1 MPEPLAPSAT
11 APSAPEFILRHPLLT
26 ALALS
31 LGTAI
36 ALGVARFSY
45 ALLLAP
51 MRSDLGWPYLIAG
64 GMNTGNALGYLLGA
78 LATPPLARRFGTHKL
93 LVGGALATALFIF
106 LSGLVTDTAL
116 LLLLRVVAGAVSAL
130 IFISGGILVTRLA
143 AFHPGRAGFL
153 LGLFYGGSGIGIVV
167 SAWLVPLTIA
177 AAQARGVAHSWQW
190 AWLAMGVL
198 SLLATAFMAPPALR
212 IPDLPP
218 QARGAG
224 QVRLRTLGYGLSGYF
239 MFGLGYIGYM
249 TFVIALLKEQGMAP
263 AMIVWFYTLLGVAV
277 VASSRLWAGMLDKFK
292 GGQSLAILNALLSIA
307 TLLPALTAAPPA
319 VFVSG
324 LMFGGV
330 FLSAV
335 ASTTALVRHNLPP
348 ASWSVGISA
357 FTIVFA
363 AGQIVGP
370 SIVGWIADR
379 SGGLQQG
386 LLFSAAALLIG
397 ALLAWRQRPLTSG

>member
-1 MPEPLAPSAT
+1 MPAPLAPSAAT
-11 APSAPEFILRHPLLT
+11 PSAPEFILRHPLLT

-78 LATPPLARRFGTHKL
+78 LATPPLARRLGTHKL

-143 AFHPGRAGFL
+143 AFHPHRAGFL

-177 AAQARGVAHSWQW
+177 AAQAHGVAHSWQW

-198 SLLATAFMAPPALR
+198 SLVATAFMAPPALR

-218 QARGAG
+218 PARGAG

-239 MFGLGYIGYM
+239 MFCTVRERNNY
-249 TFVIALLKEQGMAP
+249 V
-263 AMIVWFYTLLGVAV
+263 
-277 VASSRLWAGMLDKFK
+277 
-292 GGQSLAILNALLSIA
+292 SL
-307 TLLPALTAAPPA
+307 
-319 VFVSG
+319 
-324 LMFGGV
+324 
-330 FLSAV
+330 
-335 ASTTALVRHNLPP
+335 
-348 ASWSVGISA
+348 
-357 FTIVFA
+357 
-363 AGQIVGP
+363 
-370 SIVGWIADR
+370 
-379 SGGLQQG
+379 
-386 LLFSAAALLIG
+386 
-397 ALLAWRQRPLTSG
+397 

>member
-1 MPEPLAPSAT
+1 MPAST
-11 APSAPEFILRHPLLT
+11 AHADHDFITRHPLLT

-45 ALLLAP
+45 ALLLSP
-51 MRSDLGWPYLIAG
+51 MRTDLGWPYLIAG

-78 LATPPLARRFGTHKL
+78 LATPPLARRFGTHGML
-93 LVGGALATALFIF
+93 IGGALATAFFII
-106 LSGLVTDTAL
+106 LSGLVTDTATL
-116 LLLLRVVAGAVSAL
+116 LSLRIVTGTVSAFV
-130 IFISGGILVTRLA
+130 FISGGILVSRLA
-143 AFHPGRAGFL
+143 AMHPRRAGFL
-153 LGLFYGGSGIGIVV
+153 LGVFYGGSGIGIVA

-177 AAQARGVAHSWQW
+177 AASACGVAHGWQW
-190 AWLAMGVL
+190 AWLAMGAL
-198 SLLATAFMAPPALR
+198 SLIATAVMAIPALR
-212 IPDLPP
+212 IPTLPP
-218 QARGAG
+218 QTQGAG
-224 QVRLRTLGYGLSGYF
+224 HFRLRTLGFGLTGYF

-249 TFVIALLKEQGMAP
+249 TFVIALLKEQGMSAG
-263 AMIVWFYTLLGVAV
+263 MITLFYTLLGVAV
-277 VASSRLWAGMLDKFK
+277 VGSSRLWAGMLDRFR
-292 GGQSLAILNALLSIA
+292 GGQSLALLNALLSIA
-307 TLLPALTAAPPA
+307 TLVPAVTAAPAA
-319 VFVSG
+319 VFISG

-370 SIVGWIADR
+370 TIVGWIADR

-386 LLFSAAALLIG
+386 LLFSALALLIG
-397 ALLAWRQRPLTSG
+397 ALLAWRQRPLNSSQVLTQ

>member
-1 MPEPLAPSAT
+1 MPVCKCAQHKFLFLSRLSLTIRHAAQSAT
-11 APSAPEFILRHPLLT
+11 LGPQSGGTTAPLPRRPAPMPPSSMPASTLSTRHPLLT

-31 LGTAI
+31 LGCAI

-78 LATPPLARRFGTHKL
+78 LATPPLARRLGTHKL

-106 LSGLVTDTAL
+106 LSGLVADTAL

-143 AFHPGRAGFL
+143 AFHPHLAGFL

-177 AAQARGVAHSWQW
+177 AAQAHGVAHSWQW

-198 SLLATAFMAPPALR
+198 SLVATAFMAPPALR

-218 QARGAG
+218 PARGAG
-224 QVRLRTLGYGLSGYF
+224 QVRLCTLGYGLSGYF
-239 MFGLGYIGYM
+239 MFCTVRERNNY
-249 TFVIALLKEQGMAP
+249 V
-263 AMIVWFYTLLGVAV
+263 
-277 VASSRLWAGMLDKFK
+277 
-292 GGQSLAILNALLSIA
+292 SL
-307 TLLPALTAAPPA
+307 
-319 VFVSG
+319 
-324 LMFGGV
+324 
-330 FLSAV
+330 
-335 ASTTALVRHNLPP
+335 
-348 ASWSVGISA
+348 
-357 FTIVFA
+357 
-363 AGQIVGP
+363 
-370 SIVGWIADR
+370 
-379 SGGLQQG
+379 
-386 LLFSAAALLIG
+386 
-397 ALLAWRQRPLTSG
+397 